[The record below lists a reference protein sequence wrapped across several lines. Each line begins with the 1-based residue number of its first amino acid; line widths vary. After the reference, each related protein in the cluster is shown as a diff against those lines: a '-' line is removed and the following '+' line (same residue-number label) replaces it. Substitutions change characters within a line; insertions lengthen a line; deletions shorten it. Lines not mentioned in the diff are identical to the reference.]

1 MPRETKC
8 SPVARNEAGI
18 PERFLGDLHVCSI
31 LRSMADLYITFASYP
46 GAVDETSCVQTIKKA
61 PRSRAPSPFTA
72 HAIGGE
78 LALLY
83 EDTQEHNY

>member
-1 MPRETKC
+1 MDTKMDTC
-8 SPVARNEAGI
+8 TAAPAVQESSRPMLVLVQAQ
-18 PERFLGDLHVCSI
+18 V
-31 LRSMADLYITFASYP
+31 YP
-46 GAVDETSCVQTIKKA
+46 IKKA

-83 EDTQEHNY
+83 EDTQKNDY